1 MPSRSNPASPSV
13 LDLHPVFTHQGED
26 GSEGEKEGK
35 AMHNHDQEVKEYE
48 ARMQEHRKA
57 AEDEEKKKSKEMEK
71 EKEREAFFDMLREGL
86 RNELRKRKG
95 RGRGAKGAG
104 GLGDGCESGEAGE
117 GTTKE

>member
-57 AEDEEKKKSKEMEK
+57 AEDEEKKKVK
-71 EKEREAFFDMLREGL
+71 
-86 RNELRKRKG
+86 
-95 RGRGAKGAG
+95 
-104 GLGDGCESGEAGE
+104 GDGEGE
-117 GTTKE
+117 GKGSIFRHVARRVKK